1 MDYSLALDLGERL
14 KKHCPVDT
22 GALRL
27 SIQKAQ
33 GNPKEW
39 IILIGDNNA
48 EISGTPTV
56 QYAEITNYAK
66 TIKMRN
72 GKEYNNPNYHWVN
85 KAVEEWIRV
94 NKLNFKINSESEDA
108 FNELSGIQEEKP
120 E

>member
-1 MDYSLALDLGERL
+1 MDYNLVLDLGERL

-56 QYAEITNYAK
+56 QYAAITNFAQQITK
-66 TIKMRN
+66 RN
-72 GKEYNNPNYHWVN
+72 GEKYNNPNYHWVN
-85 KAVEEWIRV
+85 KAVAEWVNV
-94 NKLNFKINSESEDA
+94 NKLNFKIRSEGE
-108 FNELSGIQEEKP
+108 
-120 E
+120 